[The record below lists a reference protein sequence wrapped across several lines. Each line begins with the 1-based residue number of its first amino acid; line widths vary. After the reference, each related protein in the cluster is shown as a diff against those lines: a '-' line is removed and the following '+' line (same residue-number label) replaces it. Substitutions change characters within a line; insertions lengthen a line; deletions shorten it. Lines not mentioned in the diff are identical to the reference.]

1 MSALISKQSSKANV
15 AISFNNNEPK
25 SSHRNVVIKNDK
37 TASKYSSSALSNK
50 NEAMQITFQKTG

>member
-1 MSALISKQSSKANV
+1 MSALSSKQSSKGNV

-25 SSHRNVVIKNDK
+25 SSHRNTVRNEK

-50 NEAMQITFQKTG
+50 N